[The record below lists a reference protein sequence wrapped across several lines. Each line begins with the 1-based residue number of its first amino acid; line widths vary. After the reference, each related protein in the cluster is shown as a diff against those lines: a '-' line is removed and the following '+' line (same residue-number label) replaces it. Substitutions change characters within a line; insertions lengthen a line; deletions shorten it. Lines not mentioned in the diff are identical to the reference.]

1 MEKALETAH
10 LQETDA
16 PILQIGSFP
25 EFESGEHMAQK
36 VARALTQK
44 DLAGLEAREWVYRN
58 FTHES
63 TDRFKDGKKYFFA
76 KGNGAL
82 SGIRWSEKQNRFTAE
97 ELELSDYWNRDDRVV
112 YGSR

>member
-16 PILQIGSFP
+16 PILQVGSFP
-25 EFESGEHMAQK
+25 EFESGEHMAHK
-36 VARALTQK
+36 VARALAQK
-44 DLAGLEAREWVYRN
+44 DLAGLAALEWVYRN

-63 TDRFKDGKKYFFA
+63 TDRFKDGKTYFFA
-76 KGNGAL
+76 KGTGTL
-82 SGIRWSEKQNRFTAE
+82 RGLRWAKKQNKFTGQI
-97 ELELSDYWNRDDRVV
+97 LHLSEYWNRDDRVV